1 MSAAI
6 DALIRWHLASRPGV
20 LPAYDAPVLRR
31 ELALFPDWYVARH
44 LATALSDAQT
54 ASLAAIDTLLVE
66 SALAQSRVYVHRD
79 YMPRNLMISTP
90 NPGLLDFQDA
100 VAAPIAYDVGSLLQD
115 AFQMG
120 KAAGRERV

>member
-1 MSAAI
+1 MSDAI
-6 DALIRWHLASRPGV
+6 DALIRWQLASRPGV
-20 LPAYDAPVLRR
+20 LPAYDAPLLRR

-79 YMPRNLMISTP
+79 YMHRHH
-90 NPGLLDFQDA
+90 D
-100 VAAPIAYDVGSLLQD
+100 
-115 AFQMG
+115 
-120 KAAGRERV
+120 GRASGWERVGPYV